1 MRIVKLLGG
10 LGNQMFQFALYEAL
24 RKRYPEERVL
34 LDLHTFKG
42 YGKHQGFEL
51 DKVFGVNYEE
61 ASLWDILRVAYPY
74 PCYQAWRI
82 GSRILPTRKT
92 MLKEKADFT
101 IEPEALTRKGDTYY
115 DGYWQHEEY
124 FKEIRKALLEVY
136 RFPDFN
142 DERNSELA
150 KQLSATNS
158 CAIHIRR
165 GDYLTDPLRKGTT
178 DTDYPERAIKQ
189 MKDQVNPLLWCV
201 FSDDMAWVKE
211 HLGKLLPQDKTV
223 FVDWNPAD
231 ESYNDMHLM
240 TLCHH
245 HIIANSSFSW
255 WGAWLCQRE
264 EQCVIAPKQ
273 WMNLPNVCSPVA
285 NNWNKL

>member
-34 LDLHTFKG
+34 LDLHSFKG

-51 DKVFGVNYEE
+51 DKVFGVRYEA

-82 GSRILPTRKT
+82 GSRMLPTRKT

-101 IEPEALTRKGDTYY
+101 IETEALTRKGDTYY

-124 FKEIRKALLEVY
+124 FKEIRQTLLEVY
-136 RFPDFN
+136 RFPEFK

-150 KQLSATNS
+150 KQLSTTNS

-165 GDYLTDPLRKGTT
+165 GDYLTDPLREGTT
-178 DTDYPERAIKQ
+178 NTDYPEHAIEQ
-189 MKDQVNPLLWCV
+189 MKEQENPQLWCV

-211 HLGKLLPQDKTV
+211 HLENELPKDKTIL
-223 FVDWNPAD
+223 VDWNQAH

-240 TLCHH
+240 TLCQH

-255 WGAWLCQRE
+255 WGAWLCQRK
-264 EQCVIAPKQ
+264 EQRVIAPKQ
-273 WMNLPNVCSPVA
+273 WMNMPNVCSPIP